1 MAFFNLNEYQTVEE
15 RISLF
20 WEKYPNGRILNEI
33 VFDDG
38 ERVVIRSEV
47 YTDKDDMR
55 PTAVDYAEEVKATKG
70 VNQTSRIENG
80 CTSATGRALSLLGGD
95 FSPKGKRPSR
105 QEMEKVQ
112 RMTSDS
118 PPKKQESAP
127 RKQEVRVVQMD
138 SRRQAISDRLNAL
151 PDGIRVSA
159 KQTFLECFGRPSH
172 IESKMLDEAEEM
184 VTMFETGELQS

>member
-1 MAFFNLNEYQTVEE
+1 MAHFNLNEYQSVEE
-15 RISLF
+15 RIHLF
-20 WEKYPNGRILNEI
+20 WERFPNGRIINEI

-47 YTDKDDMR
+47 FTDREDLR
-55 PTAVDYAEEVKATKG
+55 PTACDYAEELKSTKG

-112 RMTSDS
+112 RHTQPQTVKPQLDA
-118 PPKKQESAP
+118 K
-127 RKQEVRVVQMD
+127 
-138 SRRQAISDRLNAL
+138 RQAILDRLNAL
-151 PDGIRVSA
+151 PDEIRTDA
-159 KQTFLECFGRPSH
+159 KREFLDAFGKPDSVGDD
-172 IESKMLDEAEEM
+172 MLTEAQEFI
-184 VTMFETGELQS
+184 TMIETGHLG

>member
-55 PTAVDYAEEVKATKG
+55 PTAVDYAEEVKSTKG

-112 RMTSDS
+112 RMTSEPVS
-118 PPKKQESAP
+118 
-127 RKQEVRVVQMD
+127 RKQEVKVVQMD

-151 PDGIRVSA
+151 PDEVRVSA
-159 KQTFLECFGRPSH
+159 KKTFLECFGKPSH
-172 IESKMLDEAEEM
+172 IETKMLDEAEEM